1 MVFSILDI
9 FILSTLYVFAICFL
23 AMICIDAIG
32 ETVNS
37 IKEKDILFSV
47 LGISVSVLCVI
58 GSIVFGYS
66 ELVFLISVIQN
77 NI

>member
-1 MVFSILDI
+1 MVYSILDI
-9 FILSTLYVFAICFL
+9 FILATLYVFAICFL
-23 AMICIDAIG
+23 AMICTDAIR

-37 IKEKDILFSV
+37 IKEKKILFSV
-47 LGISVSVLCVI
+47 LGISVSILCVI

-77 NI
+77 NF